1 MKLMRIYIDTSVV
14 GGYFDEEFMDATR
27 IFFSMLRIKRF
38 VPLISDILAEEIGEA
53 PQQVQ
58 DLLAEIIQG
67 GVEQIQISDE
77 AVDLRDAYL
86 KTGIVTDQYEDD
98 AMHVSLATL
107 VRADVIASWNFRHLV
122 NPSRIRGFNG
132 VNAMQG
138 YGPAVI
144 LTPADLNRILEEG
157 DEHEDKDS

>member
-1 MKLMRIYIDTSVV
+1 
-14 GGYFDEEFMDATR
+14 
-27 IFFSMLRIKRF
+27 MLRTKRF

-67 GVEQIQISDE
+67 GVERIQISDD

-86 KTGIVTDQYEDD
+86 KTGIVTDQYGDD
-98 AMHVSLATL
+98 AIHVALATL

-122 NPSRIRGFNG
+122 NPSRIRGFSG

-138 YGPAVI
+138 YGAVVI
-144 LTPADLNRILEEG
+144 LTPADLNRILEES
-157 DEHEDKDS
+157 DEYEDKNS

>member
-14 GGYFDEEFMDATR
+14 GGYFDEEFMEATG

-67 GVEQIQISDE
+67 GVEQIQI
-77 AVDLRDAYL
+77 
-86 KTGIVTDQYEDD
+86 
-98 AMHVSLATL
+98 
-107 VRADVIASWNFRHLV
+107 
-122 NPSRIRGFNG
+122 
-132 VNAMQG
+132 
-138 YGPAVI
+138 
-144 LTPADLNRILEEG
+144 
-157 DEHEDKDS
+157 

>member
-14 GGYFDEEFMDATR
+14 GGYFDEEFMEATR
-27 IFFSMLRIKRF
+27 IFFSMLRRERF
-38 VPLISDILAEEIGEA
+38 VPLMSDILAEEIGEA

-67 GVEQIQISDE
+67 GVERIQISDE

-98 AMHVSLATL
+98 AMHVALATL

-122 NPSRIRGFNG
+122 NPSRIRAFNG
-132 VNAMQG
+132 VNTMQG
-138 YGPAVI
+138 YGSVII
-144 LTPADLNRILEEG
+144 LTPADLNRTLGES
-157 DEHEDKDS
+157 DEYEDKDF

>member
-1 MKLMRIYIDTSVV
+1 
-14 GGYFDEEFMDATR
+14 
-27 IFFSMLRIKRF
+27 MLWRKQF

-98 AMHVSLATL
+98 AMHVALATL

-122 NPSRIRGFNG
+122 NPSRIRAFNG
-132 VNAMQG
+132 VNAMQR
-138 YGPAVI
+138 YGPVVI
-144 LTPADLNRILEEG
+144 LTPADLNRTLEET
-157 DEHEDKDS
+157 DEQKDKDL

>member
-14 GGYFDEEFMDATR
+14 GGYFDEEFMEATR
-27 IFFSMLRIKRF
+27 IFFSMLRRKRF

-67 GVEQIQISDE
+67 GVERIQISDE
-77 AVDLRDAYL
+77 AVDLTDAYL
-86 KTGIVTDQYEDD
+86 KTGIVTDKYEDD
-98 AMHVSLATL
+98 AMHVALATL

-122 NPSRIRGFNG
+122 NPSRIRAFSG

-138 YGPAVI
+138 YGPVVI
-144 LTPADLNRILEEG
+144 LTPADLNRILEES

>member
-14 GGYFDEEFMDATR
+14 GGYFDEEFMEVTG
-27 IFFSMLRIKRF
+27 IFFSMLRRKRF

-98 AMHVSLATL
+98 AMHVALATL
-107 VRADVIASWNFRHLV
+107 VRADVIVSWNFRHRV

-138 YGPAVI
+138 YGTAVI
-144 LTPADLNRILEEG
+144 LTPADLNRVLEES